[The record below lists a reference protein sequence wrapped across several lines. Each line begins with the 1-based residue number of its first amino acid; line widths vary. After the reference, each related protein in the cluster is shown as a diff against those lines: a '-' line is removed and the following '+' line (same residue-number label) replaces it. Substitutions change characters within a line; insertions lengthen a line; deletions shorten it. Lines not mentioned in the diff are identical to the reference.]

1 MGFLNG
7 EVMGSLFI
15 SADIEGVAGVVSWD
29 QTRERRFEYEAAR
42 RWMTAEVC
50 AAIAGARAAGAGR
63 VVIADSHGNG
73 QNLLLDALPK
83 DVEVVRSWP
92 RPLSMMQ
99 GIETGE
105 FEAVFCLGYH
115 TGAAEVGLLNHTIHG
130 GAFTD
135 VRIDGRSVSELEIF
149 AALAGAHGEPIALVS
164 GDDAFCAHAEIVAPK
179 ALRVAVKTAMGRIS
193 ARTIMP
199 AAACALLEDA
209 AAKAWKNRAG
219 IAPHQSKGRVRLA
232 IDFKWHH
239 PAETL
244 ALLDRF
250 ARTGAHTIETE
261 CADLL
266 ELVRVIEFITHFRL
280 VPE

>member
-1 MGFLNG
+1 
-7 EVMGSLFI
+7 MGSLFI

-29 QTRERRFEYEAAR
+29 QTRQRGFEYETAR
-42 RWMTAEVC
+42 RWMTGEVN
-50 AAIAGARAAGAGR
+50 AAIAGARAAGADH

-73 QNLLLDALPK
+73 QNLLLDALPG
-83 DVEVVRSWP
+83 DVEVVRCWP

-99 GIETGE
+99 GIETGG

-115 TGAAEVGLLNHTIHG
+115 TGADQVGLLNHTIHG

-135 VRIDGRSVSELEIF
+135 VRLDGRSVSELEIF
-149 AALAGAHGEPIALVS
+149 ASVAGAYGAPIALVS
-164 GDDAFCAHAEIVAPK
+164 GDEAFCAHAEVVAPK
-179 ALRVAVKTAMGRIS
+179 ALRVCVKTATGRIS
-193 ARTIMP
+193 ARSMMP
-199 AAACALLEDA
+199 SAACALLHDA
-209 AAKAWKNRAG
+209 AGHAWRSRAG
-219 IAPHQSKGRVRLA
+219 IAPHGKKGRARLA

-250 ARTGAHTIETE
+250 ERTGAHTVETD
-261 CADLL
+261 CADVL
-266 ELVRVIEFITHFRL
+266 EVVRVIEFMTHFRL

>member
-1 MGFLNG
+1 
-7 EVMGSLFI
+7 MGSLFI

-29 QTRERRFEYEAAR
+29 QTRQRGFEYEAAR
-42 RWMTAEVC
+42 RWMTAEVN
-50 AAIAGARAAGAGR
+50 AAIAGARSAGAGR
-63 VVIADSHGNG
+63 IVIADSHGNG
-73 QNLLLDALPK
+73 QNLLLDMLPA
-83 DVEVVRSWP
+83 DVEVVRCWP

-99 GIETGE
+99 GIETGG

-135 VRIDGRSVSELEIF
+135 VRLNGRSVSELEIF
-149 AALAGAHGEPIALVS
+149 AAVAGAHGAPIALVS
-164 GDDAFCAHAEIVAPK
+164 GDEAFCAHAEAVAPM
-179 ALRVAVKTAMGRIS
+179 ALRVAVKSASGRVS

-199 AAACALLEDA
+199 SAACARLEEA
-209 AAKAWKNRAG
+209 AAIAWRERTK
-219 IAPHQSKGRVRLA
+219 IAPHLSKSTVRLA

-250 ARTGAHTIETE
+250 ERSGAHTIETS
-261 CADLL
+261 CADHM
-266 ELVRVIEFITHFRL
+266 EVVRVIEFITHFRL
-280 VPE
+280 APE